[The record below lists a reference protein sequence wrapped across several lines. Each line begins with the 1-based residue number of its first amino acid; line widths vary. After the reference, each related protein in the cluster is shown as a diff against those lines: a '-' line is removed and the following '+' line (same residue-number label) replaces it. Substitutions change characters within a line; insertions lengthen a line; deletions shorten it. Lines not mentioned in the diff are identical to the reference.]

1 MYVIS
6 INYLNMSVISI
17 NNNMLGI
24 CKLLS
29 RTPTQA
35 VNLAYTFYIDL
46 G

>member
-1 MYVIS
+1 MNV
-6 INYLNMSVISI
+6 NSVS
-17 NNNMLGI
+17 NNTLGI
-24 CKLLS
+24 CELPS